1 MEGFAFNT
9 RRTIFKDRRVR
20 EALAIMFDFEWINH
34 NLFDD
39 LYTRTIS
46 FFDNSDLASTG
57 KPASAEERTVA
68 AQEQRRLSHVF
79 YCDANED
86 IQRGDRLTEDGITV
100 EVLGIREPSR
110 ARHHLECDCWETQI
124 EGEP

>member
-1 MEGFAFNT
+1 MSVFTSLLNHDFTQMRPARVTDGQGGWTVSFDVKG
-9 RRTIFKDRRVR
+9 TIRGRLR
-20 EALAIMFDFEWINH
+20 P
-34 NLFDD
+34 
-39 LYTRTIS
+39 
-46 FFDNSDLASTG
+46 AST
-57 KPASAEERTVA
+57 EERTVA

-79 YCDANED
+79 YCDADED
-86 IQRGDRLTEDGITV
+86 VRRGDRLAEDGITV